1 MSNFSYEDYKKFI
14 ESRQS
19 GDVHTMMPEFKS
31 DYMITLNDTLKN
43 LGAKTVFDQG
53 KCDLT
58 GIAKPKDGNLFLS
71 KVIHKTHIEV
81 TPVGTRAGA
90 ATVVAMEAGCALDPE
105 PPKEVILNRPF
116 VYAIVDTKTSLPV
129 FIGTVNSIPQK

>member
-1 MSNFSYEDYKKFI
+1 MLTKPVNTKVITGLPEFEYDFGTNVNEPLQEMGMTRAF
-14 ESRQS
+14 QS
-19 GDVHTMMPEFKS
+19 G
-31 DYMITLNDTLKN
+31 
-43 LGAKTVFDQG
+43 
-53 KCDLT
+53 
-58 GIAKPKDGNLFLS
+58 IADFYGMTDDERGLYIG

-90 ATVVAMEAGCALDPE
+90 ATVVAMEAGAALDPE